1 MSIGLEILCTL
12 IIVFGVASLASKD
25 NFYSALYMS
34 LTMVCVA
41 SLYALYGVHSAFALI
56 TLVFIGALGAITL
69 VLAYSYREER
79 SVECR
84 LRWITFALIV
94 AIILALVAPF
104 TTPNHLSDYISVLL
118 NFEPIYMLISL
129 TVLVMVTL
137 IEVWRCRS

>member
-1 MSIGLEILCTL
+1 
-12 IIVFGVASLASKD
+12 
-25 NFYSALYMS
+25 
-34 LTMVCVA
+34 MVCVA

-69 VLAYSYREER
+69 VLAYSYREVR
-79 SVECR
+79 SVEYR
-84 LRWITFALIV
+84 LRWIAFALTV
-94 AIILALVAPF
+94 AIFLALVAPF
-104 TTPNHLSDYISVLL
+104 TIPNLNDYVSALL

>member
-1 MSIGLEILCTL
+1 VSIGLEILCTL
-12 IIVFGVASLASKD
+12 IIVFGVASLASKG

-69 VLAYSYREER
+69 VLAYSYREVR
-79 SVECR
+79 SVEYR
-84 LRWITFALIV
+84 LRWIAFALTV
-94 AIILALVAPF
+94 AIFLALVAPF
-104 TTPNHLSDYISVLL
+104 TIPNLNDYVSALL